1 MGTIQEVVVMKSK
14 ASKLAE
20 ALEKAATDLRI
31 AVDRGDDY
39 WTDFCSVGWY
49 HRELNEK
56 LDELD
61 KERQCNTISR

>member
-1 MGTIQEVVVMKSK
+1 MKSK

-20 ALEKAATDLRI
+20 ALEKAAIDLRI

-39 WTDFCSVGWY
+39 WTDYFTVRWY
-49 HRELNEK
+49 LRELNEK

-61 KERQCNTISR
+61 KERLCNTMCQ

>member
-1 MGTIQEVVVMKSK
+1 MK

-39 WTDFCSVGWY
+39 WTDYFTVRWY
-49 HRELNEK
+49 LRELNEK

-61 KERQCNTISR
+61 KERLCNTMCQ